1 MLFMANENNNIKELV
16 ADYNNPTAELEILS
30 FAKNASDTVNES
42 AASRD
47 LEKERIRKDELANTQ
62 YELAQAVET
71 NKQLASD
78 LTDTQSFKNTL
89 EQMLGDAEKQSA
101 ERISQLEQE
110 ISRLTNEVGGLDQ
123 KLATKSEA
131 ISILLAEIAKKA
143 EWIDPVGEIEKVIQ
157 DIDERLSE
165 HKSKINQAERT
176 PSAERVSR
184 VLIGTVDNQ
193 NLRFPL
199 FKKSLTIGRTRDND
213 IQINAVY
220 VSRRHA
226 VIQTDSGVTR
236 IIDWG
241 SKNGIRV
248 NSASVSEHF
257 LCHGDTIII
266 GDVRFRYEER
276 KKRDSQ

>member
-16 ADYNNPTAELEILS
+16 ADYDDPTAELEILS
-30 FAKNASDTVNES
+30 FATIASDTAKNS
-42 AASRD
+42 GSSRD
-47 LEKERIRKDELANTQ
+47 IEKESSALPDSNQTTDDVYSRLSETEEYADTIRQQSLNLTENNSRTRREFDSLSSRLTEIQDRHREVERIRQDELANA
-62 YELAQAVET
+62 L
-71 NKQLASD
+71 
-78 LTDTQSFKNTL
+78 
-89 EQMLGDAEKQSA
+89 
-101 ERISQLEQE
+101 
-110 ISRLTNEVGGLDQ
+110 
-123 KLATKSEA
+123 
-131 ISILLAEIAKKA
+131 
-143 EWIDPVGEIEKVIQ
+143 GEIEEVIQ

-165 HKSKINQAERT
+165 HKSKINRVERT

-184 VLIGTVDNQ
+184 LLIGTVN
-193 NLRFPL
+193 NLTLRFPL

-213 IQINAVY
+213 IQINAVC

-241 SKNGIRV
+241 SKNGVQV

-266 GDVRFRYEER
+266 GNVRFCYEER